1 MNKNF
6 TLFISFKK
14 TITLL
19 LLMVLN
25 IGFSQ
30 LVSQPKSSAIPNLP
44 IAKNWTSGSSPYV
57 NGKTGST
64 TLEPTTAS
72 TLRATFSFISNIG
85 QYGEKM
91 KGYEQ
96 MGNIQFGYEG
106 LDMPVLFTPKGL
118 IHLQRK
124 YEKISHA
131 EEERLEK
138 QGIPEEEIERKLIIT
153 DRVITME
160 WVGANPNVEVIT
172 EEKTTDYHTY
182 GMLQEKA
189 YGYKRIIYKNIY
201 PDIDLVYSFTNNKLG
216 FEYSLLVRP
225 GANLNVV
232 KLKYGGDVKKIK
244 TDRKGN
250 LIIQSDIDG
259 ISTTV
264 PISYYGEHLLNKSV
278 GELKS
283 VYKLSGNEVV
293 FSFPDG
299 YDNTKAVVI
308 DPFVTSTNNLTGVN
322 AGKAI
327 DVDFDYAGNVYVAGG
342 GNLVSTFAA
351 GASHKHAKYNSAG
364 VLEWTFNGTLT
375 IPSWQADFYYGGWVV
390 DKATGSLYIG
400 QGYATAGFRV
410 IRLSTT
416 GLYDNYISTGNPTFQ
431 EAWKM
436 YWVCNNGTPQ
446 IICAGGGTT
455 GPTNFAYCTPPSTA
469 LSSAV
474 NLTGSPV
481 VGQDMTDLII
491 DPVTNSLYTI
501 YASPLDANTANKIF
515 KHNQPYSAASS
526 AWSTFTGYPNT
537 IMEIRNRP
545 YLATGYNDN
554 SSNILGQ
561 NATYIFYWDGQHL
574 KAFNKITGAIAGTPL
589 TIATNTL
596 LMQGG
601 IVADACDNVFIGS
614 TNGSI
619 KVYKFN
625 GSTFDDALAPDISI
639 AGHTTNVYDL
649 ALDESKKLLYASGDG
664 FVASIDVAAY
674 CPTTIY
680 TVNVVPNCA
689 TASATATISPTPPT
703 NSTVTYAL
711 FTGTTPIATN
721 TTGVFTGL
729 SPNITYT
736 VVATI
741 NFACSG
747 VQTTTDFVLPGP
759 TITFTQTNTT
769 CGASTGAINAAG
781 SGPLGPYTYSLDGGA
796 FQGSGNFTGLS
807 AGIHTLIVQGAGGCP
822 NGVTINILNS
832 NGPVVTFTQTNAT
845 CGNNTGTVTAN
856 VTGGTAPYQYSIAG
870 SISYPYQTGNF
881 FTGLVA
887 GQYTLAIKDAT
898 NCTNSV
904 LVTITTSPAVS
915 LNAIPASAT
924 CGQSNGTIT
933 VFGNGG
939 TLPLE
944 YSINGNIFQS
954 SNIFNNLTPGSY
966 TVYVKDAIGCIS
978 SVSVSVAS
986 NPVPTVTANS
996 TTAACGNV
1004 NGSITANGTG
1014 GVAPLQF
1021 SINGTTF
1028 QSSPFFSGLAAGSYT
1043 VTVKDSTGC
1052 IATTTVVVGS
1062 TGGPTATATST
1073 PANCGASN
1081 GTITITA
1088 TGTGPFTYSIN
1099 GVTYQVSNLFSSVAA
1114 GNYFVFVK
1122 NAAGCIGAAIV
1133 VVNSI
1138 AGPTISAVSTAASC
1152 TVNDGTITA
1161 TGSGGSAPLE
1171 YSIDGVTYSSSS
1183 VFTNLAP
1190 NTYTVYVKD
1199 ALGCIKTT
1207 TITVGNA
1214 SGLTL
1219 TLSTVS
1225 SSCGNNGII
1234 TATATGGVAPLQYN
1248 LNGGAYQAS
1257 NVFSGLSPGTYT
1269 INVKDANNCIITK
1282 QAVVVSVTGLSLN
1295 ASVVLQATCASNNA
1309 VIVATGS
1316 GGTAPLSYSIN
1327 GSTYQSSGTFINVAP
1342 GSYTVYL
1349 KDATGCIITQSGLV
1363 ITTSGTGP
1371 GINTFTFTLK
1381 DALLCDGT
1389 LGKIQNFKVN
1399 GSSCSSCTFS
1409 LDFGPFQTGNN
1420 FIDIPP
1426 GQHYVIA
1433 QDANGCTKIVP
1444 FTVNDTNGA
1453 TATAVVTGTP
1463 CGSNTGQI
1471 VLTGVNGDGS
1481 PPYYYSTDGGV
1492 NWVQFNTTATLTG
1505 YSPGTY
1511 TILIADDSGFDPDPP
1526 GPNCV
1531 TTITVIV
1538 PATTGS
1544 PTLSITSTNGTCNSA
1559 NGSITANGSGGSGGP
1574 YFYSIDGGGYQ
1585 SSGVFLGLAAG
1596 TYIVEVMDDAGCV
1609 KTSSVTITNSGG
1621 PTLTVLTSNTSCG
1634 LANGTITAVPGT
1646 GGTAPYE
1653 YSINGTVF
1661 QASNIFNNLPSG
1673 AYTVYIK
1680 DALGCVS
1687 STPTTI
1693 SVGSLPKVT
1702 AFTASASC
1710 NNNDG
1715 AIFATGTL
1723 GVAPYQFSLDG
1734 VVYQSNTIFTGLAA
1748 GFYTVYMKDDK
1759 GCVVTTG
1766 ITIGNLTAA
1775 NFTTTVVAAKC
1786 GNQNGSITVA
1796 TVTGGTPAYTY
1807 SFDDGLTY
1815 SNSNSSGPL
1824 FPGNYT
1830 VIVKDGN
1837 GCLTT
1842 KIVLVNN
1849 IVGPQTLTAVV
1860 NNASCGLN
1868 NGTVTLTATG
1878 GTPAYQY
1885 SKDDITYQASNIL
1898 TGFGAGTFTVWVR
1911 DVNLCKKSVTVT
1923 VINLAG
1929 PTLTAVATPTTC
1941 GLNDGTITATATGGT
1956 VPLQYSKNGVV
1967 FQTSPIFTGLAAGT
1981 YTITVR
1987 DAKNCTS
1994 TAVVTITSPGA
2005 PTPTFNPVSPICSGG
2020 ILSALPTTSLN
2031 GITGTWSPALNNT
2044 ATTTYT
2050 FTPNAGQCGTT
2061 AILSITVNPN
2071 VTPTFTPLSAICSGD
2086 ILGPLPTTSL
2096 NGITGTWTPALNNTA
2111 TTTYTFTPTAGQ
2123 CATTTTLTIT
2133 VNPIASPSINC
2144 GTATA
2149 SSVEFNWTAAAG
2161 ATGYNVSY
2169 QINANPIVNIGAI
2182 GNVLTYSVAGLNTS
2196 DTVIITVTPTGG
2208 AGTCFIAASATCSV
2222 TTCTPPTANIGPNQT
2237 ICNNGTATFSVTLT
2251 GSAPW
2256 NITYSDGTTQTTVNN
2271 VNTNPY
2277 VFSINGI
2284 TSNKTY
2290 TVIALSDSNCT
2301 ASAVDLTGSAVVSAL
2316 NGIAGLWTGL
2326 VSNDWFDCKNWDGGL
2341 PSLTINAQ
2349 IPAGAVNMPI
2359 IDPANS
2365 IYAALYS
2372 NIATVQDLNIDN
2384 TASLTMVTNSDLYVS
2399 RDWKN
2404 SGTFT
2409 PGQGTVTF
2417 VGSTINQIQTIN
2429 QGIKNNEMFYNL
2441 TLNTSNGAKGV
2452 SLGNGYEL
2460 TVSNLLALES
2470 GDIRLTGEAQIVQS
2484 GLVTNPTSGTG
2495 KIYRDQQ
2502 GTKSSFNYNY
2512 WSSPVSSNGINYTI
2526 SNVLRDGTDV
2536 TTTPFNPTTINFGA
2550 SPYFADGVLSNPINI
2565 SDYWLFKYT
2574 SISTAYADWQHV
2586 GSTGTIK
2593 VGEGFT
2599 MKGTDGTANIIDT
2612 QNYVFAGKPNNGII
2626 TLNIS
2631 PNQTYLVGNPYPSAL
2646 DADEFIKDNIKDGP
2660 GRNAT
2665 NVINGALY
2673 FWNHFAGQT
2682 HVLAAYIGG
2691 YATYTLMGGVNAISN
2706 DALINNNGATGTLVP
2721 RKYIP
2726 VAQGFFVGT
2735 TLDPL
2740 LISNNP
2746 NLSTAITGGPIVF
2759 KNSQRVFKVESPI
2772 NSVFMRSQNNYV
2784 TSTTTE
2790 EDSRPKIRLCFD
2802 SANGLHRQLLVGVD
2816 ATATDLFDLGYDAPI
2831 IDVNSD
2837 DMYWE
2842 FSDNKFVIQA
2852 IPDFNTNR
2860 IIPLSVKIS
2869 NSGTTT
2875 IKIDALENIP
2885 SATEIYIFDNVT
2897 GIYHDIKNGNCNI
2910 LLPVGEY
2917 VGRFSVRFAIES
2929 LGTDENVVNPLII
2942 NYTNSNN
2949 SLNIQNNDAETTIE
2963 KVYLFNLLGQKI
2975 ASWDVENKTNIQ
2987 IPIRNISQG
2996 TYIVKVKTSSR
3007 DVATK
3012 IIVY

>member
-1 MNKNF
+1 M
-6 TLFISFKK
+6 
-14 TITLL
+14 
-19 LLMVLN
+19 LMMIN
-25 IGFSQ
+25 IGFGQ
-30 LVSQPKSSAIPNLP
+30 LVSEPLKLGIPNLS
-44 IAKNWTSGSSPYV
+44 IAKNWTNGASDYSSPY
-57 NGKTGST
+57 KAQIGSA

-72 TLRATFSFISNIG
+72 TLRATFSFITNIG

-91 KGYEQ
+91 EGYEQ
-96 MGNIQFGYEG
+96 MGKIQFGYEG

-160 WVGANPNVEVIT
+160 WVGANPDVEVIK

-189 YGYKRIIYKNIY
+189 YGYKKITYKNIY
-201 PDIDLVYSFTNNKLG
+201 PGIDLVYSFTNNKLG
-216 FEYSLLVRP
+216 FEYSLLVHP
-225 GANLNVV
+225 GADLGVV

-264 PISYYGEHLLNKSV
+264 PVSYYGDVLLSKLD

-283 VYKLSGNEVV
+283 VYKLSGNEIS
-293 FSFPDG
+293 FSFPQG
-299 YDNTKAVVI
+299 YDNTKAIVI

-322 AGKAI
+322 AGKAV
-327 DVDFDYAGNVYVAGG
+327 DVDFDYNGNVYVAGG

-364 VLEWTFNGTLT
+364 ALEWTFNGTLT

-416 GLYDNYISTGNPTFQ
+416 GLYDNYISTGNPAFQ

-455 GPTNFAYCTPPSTA
+455 GPTNFAYCSPPSTT

-481 VGQDMTDLII
+481 AGQDMTDLII

-501 YASPLDANTANKIF
+501 YASPLDASTANKIF
-515 KHNQPYSAASS
+515 KHNQPYSAATS
-526 AWSTFTGYPNT
+526 AWSTFTGYPNA

-561 NATYIFYWDGQHL
+561 NATYLFYWDGQHL
-574 KAFNKITGAIAGTPL
+574 KAFNKTTGAIAGTPL
-589 TIATNTL
+589 TIASNVL

-601 IVADACDNVFIGS
+601 IVADACDNVFIGN
-614 TNGSI
+614 TNGVI

-625 GSTFDDALAPDISI
+625 GSTFDDAVAPDITI

-680 TVNVVPNCA
+680 SVNVVPNCA
-689 TASATATISPTPPT
+689 TASATATIDPLPPT
-703 NSTVTYAL
+703 NSTVTYVL
-711 FTGTTPIATN
+711 FNGNTQIATN
-721 TTGVFTGL
+721 TTGIFTGL
-729 SPNITYT
+729 NPNITYT

-759 TITFTQTNTT
+759 TITFTQIDTT
-769 CGASTGAINAAG
+769 CGANTGVINATG
-781 SGPLGPYTYSLDGGA
+781 SGSLGPYTYSLDGGA
-796 FQGSGNFTGLS
+796 FQTSGNFTGLA
-807 AGIHTLIVQGAGGCP
+807 AGIHNLIVQGAGGCP
-822 NGVTINILNS
+822 NDVTINILNS

-845 CGNNTGTVTAN
+845 CGNNAGTVTAN
-856 VTGGTAPYQYSIAG
+856 ATGGTAPYQYSIAG
-870 SISYPYQTGNF
+870 SINYPYQTGNF

-887 GQYTLAIKDAT
+887 GQYTLTIKDAT
-898 NCTNSV
+898 NCTNST
-904 LVTITTSPAVS
+904 LVTITTSPSVL

-924 CGQSNGTIT
+924 CGQNNGTIT
-933 VFGNGG
+933 AFGSGG
-939 TLPLE
+939 TSPLE
-944 YSINGNIFQS
+944 YSINGNTFQS
-954 SNIFNNLTPGSY
+954 GTIFNNITPGSY
-966 TVYVKDAIGCIS
+966 TVYVKDAIGCIA
-978 SVSVSVAS
+978 SVTVNVAS
-986 NPVPTVTANS
+986 NPVPTVTATS

-1004 NGSITANGTG
+1004 NGSITANGSG
-1014 GVAPLQF
+1014 GVVPLQF

-1028 QSSPFFSGLAAGSYT
+1028 QTSSLFSGLAAGNYT
-1043 VTVKDSTGC
+1043 VTVKDATGC
-1052 IATTTVVVGS
+1052 IATTTTVVGS
-1062 TGGPTATATST
+1062 TGGPSATATST
-1073 PANCGASN
+1073 PANCGTSS
-1081 GTITITA
+1081 GTITITPI
-1088 TGTGPFTYSIN
+1088 GTGPFTYSLN
-1099 GVTYQVSNLFSSVAA
+1099 GITYQASNIFVNVAA

-1122 NAAGCIGAAIV
+1122 NALGCIGAATV

-1138 AGPTISAVSTAASC
+1138 AGPTISAVSTSASC
-1152 TVNDGTITA
+1152 TINDGTITA
-1161 TGSGGSAPLE
+1161 TGSGGTAPLE
-1171 YSIDGVTYSSSS
+1171 YSIDGVTYSLGST
-1183 VFTNLAP
+1183 FTNLAP
-1190 NTYTVYVKD
+1190 NSYTVYVKD
-1199 ALGCIKTT
+1199 ANNCIKTT
-1207 TITVGNA
+1207 TVIVGNA

-1219 TLSTVS
+1219 TLSAVS
-1225 SSCGNNGII
+1225 SSCGDNGVI
-1234 TATATGGVAPLQYN
+1234 TATATGGVGLLQYN
-1248 LNGGAYQAS
+1248 LNGGAYQVS
-1257 NVFSGLSPGTYT
+1257 NVFSGLSPGTY
-1269 INVKDANNCIITK
+1269 IVNVKDANNCIITQ
-1282 QAVVVSVTGLSLN
+1282 QAVVVSVTGLTLN

-1316 GGTAPLSYSIN
+1316 GGTAPLTYSIN

-1342 GSYTVYL
+1342 GTYTVYL

-1363 ITTSGTGP
+1363 VTTSGTGP
-1371 GINTFTFTLK
+1371 GINTFTFTIK
-1381 DALLCDGT
+1381 NALVCDGT

-1409 LDFGPFQTGNN
+1409 LDFGPFLSGNN
-1420 FIDIPP
+1420 FIDILP
-1426 GQHYVIA
+1426 GQHYVTA
-1433 QDANGCTKIVP
+1433 KDASGCTKTIP
-1444 FTVNDTNGA
+1444 FTINDTNGA
-1453 TATAVVTGTP
+1453 TATVAVIGTP
-1463 CGSNTGQI
+1463 CGSSTGQI
-1471 VLTGVNGDGS
+1471 TLTGINGDGS
-1481 PPYYYSTDGGV
+1481 PPYYYSTDGGA

-1511 TILIADDSGFDPDPP
+1511 TIIIADDSGFDPDPP
-1526 GPNCV
+1526 GPSCT

-1544 PTLSITSTNGTCNSA
+1544 PTLSITQTNGTCNSA
-1559 NGSITANGSGGSGGP
+1559 NGSITAVGSGGSGGP
-1574 YFYSIDGGGYQ
+1574 YYYSIDGGVFDL
-1585 SSGVFLGLAAG
+1585 SGDFSGLTAG
-1596 TYIVEVMDDAGCV
+1596 TYIIEVMDNAGCV
-1609 KTSSVTITNSGG
+1609 KTATVTITNSGG

-1634 LANGTITAVPGT
+1634 LINGTITASGA
-1646 GGTAPYE
+1646 GGTTPYE

-1661 QASNIFNNLPSG
+1661 QTSNLFNNLPSG
-1673 AYTVYIK
+1673 SYTVYIK
-1680 DALGCVS
+1680 DAQGCIS
-1687 STPTTI
+1687 SIATTV
-1693 SVGSLPKVT
+1693 SVGSIPKVT
-1702 AFTASASC
+1702 SFTASASC

-1734 VVYQSNTIFTGLAA
+1734 VVYQSNNIFNGLAA

-1775 NFTTTVVAAKC
+1775 NFTTVVVAAKC
-1786 GNQNGSITVA
+1786 GNQNGSITVTA
-1796 TVTGGTPAYTY
+1796 TGGTPAYTY
-1807 SFDDGLTY
+1807 SFDGGLTF
-1815 SNSNSSGPL
+1815 SNSNVSGPL

-1830 VIVKDGN
+1830 VVVQDGN

-1860 NNASCGLN
+1860 GNASCGLN
-1868 NGTVTLTATG
+1868 NGTITLTASG

-1885 SKDDITYQASNIL
+1885 SKDDITYQVSNIL
-1898 TGFGAGTFTVWVR
+1898 TGLGAGTFTVWVR

-1941 GLNDGTITATATGGT
+1941 GLNDGTITATAVGGT
-1956 VPLQYSKNGVV
+1956 VPLQYSKNGIT

-1981 YTITVR
+1981 YTITVK

-2005 PTPTFNPVSPICSGG
+2005 PTPTFNTISPICAGG
-2020 ILSALPTTSLN
+2020 TLSALPTTSLN
-2031 GITGTWSPALNNT
+2031 GITGTWLPALNNT

-2061 AILSITVNPN
+2061 TTLTITVNAN
-2071 VTPTFTPLSAICSGD
+2071 VIPTFTQVAPICSGD
-2086 ILGPLPTTSL
+2086 ILNPLPTTSL
-2096 NGITGTWTPALNNTA
+2096 NGITGTWTPALNNTT

-2133 VNPIASPSINC
+2133 VNPIVSTIINC
-2144 GTATA
+2144 GVSTT
-2149 SSVEFNWTAAAG
+2149 SSVTFNWAAVAG
-2161 ATGYNVSY
+2161 ATGYDVSY
-2169 QINANPIVNIGAI
+2169 QINANPIVNNGAI
-2182 GNVLTYSVAGLNTS
+2182 GNVLTYSVTGLNTN

-2208 AGTCFIAASATCSV
+2208 TGTCFTAASATCSV

-2237 ICNNGTATFSVTLT
+2237 ICNNGTATFSVALT

-2256 NITYSDGTTQTTVNN
+2256 SVTYSDGTTQTTVNS
-2271 VNTNPY
+2271 VNANPY
-2277 VFSINGI
+2277 VFSINGV
-2284 TSNKTY
+2284 TSTKTY
-2290 TVIALSDSNCT
+2290 TITALSDSNCT
-2301 ASAVDLTGSAVVSAL
+2301 ANAVDLTGSAVVTVL

-2326 VSNDWFDCKNWDGGL
+2326 VSNDWFDCRNWDGGL

-2349 IPAGAVNMPI
+2349 IPAGTVNMPI

-2372 NIATVQDLNIDN
+2372 NIASAQDVIIDN
-2384 TASLTMVTNSDLYVS
+2384 TASLTMATNSDLYVS

-2404 SGTFT
+2404 SGIFT
-2409 PGQGTVTF
+2409 PGQGTVTL
-2417 VGSTINQIQTIN
+2417 VGATVNQIQTIN
-2429 QGIKNNEMFYNL
+2429 LGIKNNETFYNL
-2441 TLNTSNGAKGV
+2441 ILNTSNGAKGV
-2452 SLGNGYEL
+2452 SLDDGYEL
-2460 TVSNLLALES
+2460 TVSNLLSLQS

-2484 GLVTNPTSGTG
+2484 GLVANPSSGSG

-2502 GTKSSFNYNY
+2502 GTRSSFNYNY
-2512 WSSPVSSNGINYTI
+2512 WSSPVSDNGINYTI
-2526 SNVLRDGTDV
+2526 TNVVRDGADV
-2536 TTTPFNPTTINFGA
+2536 LTNPFSPTTINFGA
-2550 SPYFADGVLSNPINI
+2550 SPYFADGALSNPIKI
-2565 SDYWLFKYT
+2565 SEYWLFKYT
-2574 SISTAYADWQHV
+2574 SVSTAYADWQAV
-2586 GSTGTIK
+2586 GGIGTIK

-2599 MKGTDGTANIIDT
+2599 MKGTDGTANISDT
-2612 QNYVFAGKPNNGII
+2612 QNYVFVGKPNNGTI

-2631 PNQTYLVGNPYPSAL
+2631 PNQIYLVGNPYPSAL
-2646 DADEFIKDNIKDGP
+2646 DADEFIKDNIKDGA
-2660 GRNAT
+2660 GRNTT

-2682 HVLAAYIGG
+2682 HILAAYIGG

-2706 DALINNNGATGTLVP
+2706 DILINNNGATGTLIP
-2721 RKYIP
+2721 RKYVP

-2735 TLDPL
+2735 TLDPSL
-2740 LISNNP
+2740 VANNP
-2746 NLSTAITGGPIVF
+2746 NLTTAITGGPIVF
-2759 KNSQRVFKVESPI
+2759 KNSQRAFKVESPI
-2772 NSVFMRSQNNYV
+2772 NSVFMRTQNNYSASNV
-2784 TSTTTE
+2784 DE
-2790 EDSRPKIRLCFD
+2790 NEDVRPKVRLLFD

-2816 ATATDLFDLGYDAPI
+2816 EYASDLFDLGYDAPI
-2831 IDVNSD
+2831 MDVNSD

-2842 FSDNKFVIQA
+2842 FCGNKFVIQA
-2852 IPDFNTNR
+2852 VPDFNTDR
-2860 IIPLSVKIS
+2860 VIPLSVKIT
-2869 NSGTTT
+2869 NPGATT
-2875 IKIDALENIP
+2875 IKIDTLENIP
-2885 SATEIYIFDNVT
+2885 DTTNIYIFDNVT
-2897 GIYHDIKNGNCNI
+2897 GIYHDIKNGNFDI
-2910 LLPVGEY
+2910 TLPVGVY
-2917 VGRFSVRFAIES
+2917 ANRFSMRFAMES
-2929 LGTDENVVNPLII
+2929 LGTDENAVNPMVI
-2942 NYTNSNN
+2942 NFTNSNN
-2949 SLNIQNNDAETTIE
+2949 CLNIRNNDTETTVE
-2963 KVYLFNLLGQKI
+2963 KVYLFNLLGQII
-2975 ASWDVENKTNIQ
+2975 ASWDVENKANIQ
-2987 IPIRNISQG
+2987 IPLQRISQG
-2996 TYIVKVKTSSR
+2996 TYIVKVKTSNREVS
-3007 DVATK
+3007 TK
-3012 IIVY
+3012 IIIY